1 MAESALFHTAD
12 RRERYRELW
21 PQLDAL
27 TRHEP
32 DFIANL
38 ANAAAALRQ
47 AFGFF
52 WVGFYL
58 VRGNELVLGPFQ
70 GPVACTR
77 IALGCGVCGTVW
89 AEKRPI
95 CVEDVERFPGHIAC
109 SSESRS
115 EVVVPILVDGAVV
128 AILDIDSDRLSDFD
142 AVDVEELQQLALMA
156 ARWYGMS
163 IQNQEVQQNL
173 RNRIDVHQIS
183 NPVESDQRPVHNDQN
198 LKNQPNQ

>member
-1 MAESALFHTAD
+1 M
-12 RRERYRELW
+12 
-21 PQLDAL
+21 
-27 TRHEP
+27 
-32 DFIANL
+32 
-38 ANAAAALRQ
+38 
-47 AFGFF
+47 
-52 WVGFYL
+52 
-58 VRGNELVLGPFQ
+58 
-70 GPVACTR
+70 
-77 IALGCGVCGTVW
+77 
-89 AEKRPI
+89 
-95 CVEDVERFPGHIAC
+95 EDVERFPGHIAC

>member
-1 MAESALFHTAD
+1 MAESIAFHSTD

-27 TRHEP
+27 TRYEP

-58 VRGNELVLGPFQ
+58 VRGSELVLGPFQ

-77 IALGCGVCGTVW
+77 IAHGRGVCGTAW
-89 AEKRPI
+89 AEKRTI
-95 CVEDVERFPGHIAC
+95 CVEDVDRFPGHIAC

-115 EVVVPILVDGAVV
+115 EVVVPIRVDGTVI
-128 AILDIDSDRLSDFD
+128 AILDIDSDRLADFD
-142 AVDVEELQQLALMA
+142 AVDVEELQKLAQMVSSWYDEANRKQELQLNSLNRMA
-156 ARWYGMS
+156 FHPIGESLESKPTKA
-163 IQNQEVQQNL
+163 QEK
-173 RNRIDVHQIS
+173 DV
-183 NPVESDQRPVHNDQN
+183 
-198 LKNQPNQ
+198 